1 MEILTGQMVWKEYSM
16 EVASLFFLLIWIRR
30 RKVTAAKTT
39 SGCPLPPGPP
49 GWPVIGNIL
58 DIGMKPHI
66 NLALLKRQYGPLIWL
81 RLGSINTLV
90 IASAESATE
99 LFKNHDHSFCNRY
112 LNEAL
117 KTDDA
122 HSGTMVLGE
131 YGPYWRMLKRICT
144 TELFSRKRIKDTA
157 PLRRQCVDKLMQWI
171 ADEAKESGT
180 NVELARFVFASSF
193 NVIGNL
199 ILSRDLV
206 DPKSSKGNDFF
217 NLNSEL
223 TELTAKPN
231 IADLF
236 PALRGLDPQG
246 LQRKIKEKLTL
257 VLAIIGSF
265 VEERRR
271 SMELEG
277 AQNKGRDFL
286 DVLMKFEGS
295 GKDEPAKITDK
306 NLNTLLLE
314 LFMVATET
322 TNTSV
327 EWTMTE
333 LLSKPEAMKKARDEI
348 SQVVGTD
355 RKLEESDIEELH
367 YLQAV
372 IKETMRLH
380 PPVPLLIPRSA
391 IKETELMGY
400 LIPKNTQVF
409 VNVWGIGRDP
419 ATWDDSC
426 SLKPERFLGSDVDY
440 RGQNFDFL
448 PFGAGRRMCPGL
460 PLAHQMIHFVV
471 GSLMINPKFRMES

>member
-1 MEILTGQMVWKEYSM
+1 
-16 EVASLFFLLIWIRR
+16 
-30 RKVTAAKTT
+30 
-39 SGCPLPPGPP
+39 
-49 GWPVIGNIL
+49 
-58 DIGMKPHI
+58 MKPHI
-66 NLALLKRQYGPLIWL
+66 NLALLKP
-81 RLGSINTLV
+81 
-90 IASAESATE
+90 SAESATE

-117 KTDDA
+117 KTDNA

-157 PLRRQCVDKLMQWI
+157 PLRRKCT
-171 ADEAKESGT
+171 GT
-180 NVELARFVFASSF
+180 SVELARYVFASSF

-231 IADLF
+231 LADLF

-277 AQNKGRDFL
+277 GQKKGRDFL
-286 DVLMKFEGS
+286 DVLMEFEGS

-333 LLSKPEAMKKARDEI
+333 LLPKPEAMKKVRDEI
-348 SQVVGTD
+348 FQVVGTD

-367 YLQAV
+367 YLQA
-372 IKETMRLH
+372 
-380 PPVPLLIPRSA
+380 
-391 IKETELMGY
+391 
-400 LIPKNTQVF
+400 
-409 VNVWGIGRDP
+409 
-419 ATWDDSC
+419 
-426 SLKPERFLGSDVDY
+426 
-440 RGQNFDFL
+440 
-448 PFGAGRRMCPGL
+448 
-460 PLAHQMIHFVV
+460 
-471 GSLMINPKFRMES
+471 